1 MTPGFHHVPVLAA
14 AKAAEVASRVV
25 DLRDRWERRNDT
37 GLYHTIGVVA
47 EEDAHAGVDDYCRR
61 AEPSNV
67 ILKQTFSDVLERIR
81 TALQETRGEPVR
93 LHQRY
98 GLPGVMIYLSPNR
111 PAVVVGNR
119 PHVDLQY
126 RLLDWPPGFEP
137 VSENLLS
144 FTLALALPSRGA
156 GLRIWPELRDR
167 LLPGVPLTSSN
178 ATFIS
183 YEVGQMLCHDGLT
196 PHHGVGMRTDGER
209 EERRITIQGFGVRV
223 NREWLL
229 YW

>member
-1 MTPGFHHVPVLAA
+1 MGWQTAL
-14 AKAAEVASRVV
+14 ES
-25 DLRDRWERRNDT
+25 LT
-37 GLYHTIGVVA
+37 
-47 EEDAHAGVDDYCRR
+47 
-61 AEPSNV
+61 
-67 ILKQTFSDVLERIR
+67 LKQTFGDVLERIR
-81 TALQETRGEPVR
+81 AALQEARGEPVR
-93 LHQRY
+93 FHQRY

-126 RLLDWPPGFEP
+126 RLLPWADGFEP

-144 FTLALALPSRGA
+144 FTLALALPPRGA
-156 GLRIWPELRDR
+156 GLRTWPELRDR
-167 LLPGVPLTSSN
+167 LSPSVPMTSSN
-178 ATFIS
+178 ATFIG

-209 EERRITIQGFGVRV
+209 EEMRITIQGFGVRV